1 MGESTITAFH
11 SSPIS
16 RFVSIAEH
24 GLQYAVAVKDGRVR
38 KGDSGVYSAPSIW
51 LDYDYIFE
59 QSEATTDGR
68 KHVLTYELLL
78 NSDVTERNKK
88 RGTLSQY
95 VTPAQSVRPL
105 FVYYMA
111 YDSPN

>member
-1 MGESTITAFH
+1 MGENTIKAFH

-16 RFVSIAEH
+16 RFVSIAEK
-24 GLQYAVAVKDGRVR
+24 GLQHAVAVKDGRHV

-51 LDYDYIFE
+51 LAYDYIFA
-59 QSEATTDGR
+59 QSESTTDGR

-78 NSDVTERNKK
+78 DSDVTERNKK
-88 RGTLSQY
+88 RGMLSQY